1 MIVSKFGG
9 TSVGSYEAMSR
20 SANIIVDNPKRS
32 WVVISATSGTT
43 NDLLRLCSLPI
54 NSDEGNGL
62 LEQIS
67 RRHLDIASQCSFKKE
82 AIKAVEECMHNL
94 SAHLSKQ
101 KSSKQQTSNNSSE
114 TEWIDSLLA
123 FGEHLS
129 TQLFAWVLR
138 EKNLD
143 VQLEWAGNFICTD
156 SRFGSAA
163 VDLEATYAKVQH
175 FLTAN
180 EGFGSDLKPGNVLL
194 TQGFIGADV
203 QGRTT
208 TLGRGGSDYSAALF
222 AEALEAECL
231 EIWTDVAGV
240 YTTDPRVVS
249 TAHAIDEISFDE
261 AAELSIFGGKVLHPA
276 MVKPVRRANIPVRVA
291 SSMEPELP
299 GTNIVTN
306 PLNRPVV
313 RTLSVR
319 KEQTLMTLHSLE
331 MLHQPGFLAK
341 VFSILSEHSISVD
354 LVTTSEVSV
363 SLTLDTAHKASN
375 KVELSEAVLR
385 ALNDFCDVEV
395 EYNLA
400 LVAVIG
406 NALNQTLGI
415 SGQLFSTLKDYNIR
429 LISHGASANNVCF
442 LVDESDAEAVVQT
455 LHQSFIG

>member
-20 SANIIVDNPKRS
+20 SANIIVDNPKRN

-43 NDLLRLCSLPI
+43 NHLLRLSSIPL
-54 NSDEGNGL
+54 NTDEGNGL
-62 LEQIS
+62 LDQIS

-82 AIKAVEECMHNL
+82 AIKAVEECLRNL

-101 KSSKQQTSNNSSE
+101 QTSKDHSE
-114 TEWIDSLLA
+114 TQWVDTLLA
-123 FGEHLS
+123 FGEILS

-143 VQLEWAGNFICTD
+143 VQLKWAGDFICTD
-156 SRFGSAA
+156 SRFGLAA
-163 VDLEATYAKVQH
+163 VNLKVTYAKLQH

-180 EGFGSDLKPGNVLL
+180 EGFVSYQKPGNVLL

-222 AEALEAECL
+222 AEALGAECL

-341 VFSILSEHSISVD
+341 VFSILSEHRISVD

>member
-20 SANIIVDNPKRS
+20 SANIIVDNPKRN

-43 NDLLRLCSLPI
+43 NHLLRLSSIPL
-54 NSDEGNGL
+54 NTDEGNGL
-62 LEQIS
+62 LDQIS

-101 KSSKQQTSNNSSE
+101 QSSKDHSE
-114 TEWIDSLLA
+114 TQWVDTLLA
-123 FGEHLS
+123 FGEILS

-143 VQLEWAGNFICTD
+143 VQLKWAGNFICTD
-156 SRFGSAA
+156 SVFGLAA
-163 VDLEATYAKVQH
+163 VNLKVTYAKLQH

-341 VFSILSEHSISVD
+341 VFSILSEHRISVD

>member
-1 MIVSKFGG
+1 
-9 TSVGSYEAMSR
+9 
-20 SANIIVDNPKRS
+20 
-32 WVVISATSGTT
+32 
-43 NDLLRLCSLPI
+43 
-54 NSDEGNGL
+54 
-62 LEQIS
+62 
-67 RRHLDIASQCSFKKE
+67 
-82 AIKAVEECMHNL
+82 MHNL

-101 KSSKQQTSNNSSE
+101 QSSKQQTSNNSSE

>member
-20 SANIIVDNPKRS
+20 SANIIADNPQRS

-43 NDLLRLCSLPI
+43 NDLLRLSSLGSNTAEEKKI
-54 NSDEGNGL
+54 

-67 RRHLDIASQCSFKKE
+67 QRHLDIASQCSFKKE
-82 AIKAVEECMHNL
+82 ATKAVEECMRTL
-94 SAHLSKQ
+94 LAHLSKQ
-101 KSSKQQTSNNSSE
+101 QSSKQQSSNNQSE

-123 FGEHLS
+123 FGEDFS

-143 VQLEWAGNFICTD
+143 VQLEWAGDFICTD

-163 VDLEATYAKVQH
+163 VDLEATYAKVRH
-175 FLTAN
+175 FLTTN
-180 EGFGSDLKPGNVLL
+180 EGFGSDQKPGKVLL

-222 AEALEAECL
+222 AEALGAECL

-276 MVKPVRRANIPVRVA
+276 TMKPVRRANIPVRVA
-291 SSMEPELP
+291 SSIEPELP
-299 GTNIVTN
+299 GTNIVTA

-313 RTLSVR
+313 RALSVR

-341 VFSILSEHSISVD
+341 VFSILSEHRISVD

-406 NALNQTLGI
+406 NAMNQTSGI

-429 LISHGASANNVCF
+429 LVCHGASANNVCF
-442 LVDESDAEAVVQT
+442 LVQESDAEAVVQT

>member
-20 SANIIVDNPKRS
+20 SANIIADNPQRN

-43 NDLLRLCSLPI
+43 NELLRMCSLPL
-54 NSDEGNGL
+54 NMDEGDGL

-82 AIKAVEECMHNL
+82 ATKAVEECMCNL
-94 SAHLSKQ
+94 LAHL
-101 KSSKQQTSNNSSE
+101 SKQQTSNKQSE
-114 TEWIDSLLA
+114 TEWIDTLLA
-123 FGEHLS
+123 FGENLS

-143 VQLEWAGNFICTD
+143 VQLEWAGDFICTD

-163 VDLEATYAKVQH
+163 VDLEATYAKLRH
-175 FLTAN
+175 FLSSN
-180 EGFGSDLKPGNVLL
+180 EGFRSDHKPGKVLL

-222 AEALEAECL
+222 AEALGAECL
-231 EIWTDVAGV
+231 EIWTDVAGI
-240 YTTDPRVVS
+240 YTTDPRVVP

-276 MVKPVRRANIPVRVA
+276 TMKPVRRANIPVRVA
-291 SSMEPELP
+291 SSMEPELS
-299 GTNIVTN
+299 GTKIVTG
-306 PLNRPVV
+306 PLNRPMV
-313 RTLSVR
+313 RALSVR

-331 MLHQPGFLAK
+331 MSNQPGFLAK
-341 VFSILSEHSISVD
+341 VFSILSEHRISVD

-375 KVELSEAVLR
+375 KVELSEAVLC

-406 NALNQTLGI
+406 NAMNKTSGI
-415 SGQLFSTLKDYNIR
+415 SGQLFSTLKYYNIR
-429 LISHGASANNVCF
+429 LVCHGASANNVCF
-442 LVDESDAEAVVQT
+442 LVQESDAEAVVQT

>member
-1 MIVSKFGG
+1 M
-9 TSVGSYEAMSR
+9 
-20 SANIIVDNPKRS
+20 
-32 WVVISATSGTT
+32 
-43 NDLLRLCSLPI
+43 
-54 NSDEGNGL
+54 
-62 LEQIS
+62 
-67 RRHLDIASQCSFKKE
+67 
-82 AIKAVEECMHNL
+82 
-94 SAHLSKQ
+94 
-101 KSSKQQTSNNSSE
+101 
-114 TEWIDSLLA
+114 A
-123 FGEHLS
+123 FGEILS

-143 VQLEWAGNFICTD
+143 VQLKWAGNFICTD
-156 SRFGSAA
+156 SVFGLAA
-163 VDLEATYAKVQH
+163 VNLKVTYAKLQH

-395 EYNLA
+395 EYKIINDDDKEPKIINSILE
-400 LVAVIG
+400 
-406 NALNQTLGI
+406 
-415 SGQLFSTLKDYNIR
+415 KIR
-429 LISHGASANNVCF
+429 TEL
-442 LVDESDAEAVVQT
+442 
-455 LHQSFIG
+455 

>member
-82 AIKAVEECMHNL
+82 AIKAVEECMLNL

-101 KSSKQQTSNNSSE
+101 QSSKDHSE
-114 TEWIDSLLA
+114 TQWVDTLLA
-123 FGEHLS
+123 FGEILS

-143 VQLEWAGNFICTD
+143 VQLKWAGNFICTD
-156 SRFGSAA
+156 SVFGLAA
-163 VDLEATYAKVQH
+163 VNLKVTYAKLQH